1 MTKKGMRKVDEAGN
15 CWVLDALFES
25 EGIFGKEQKIN
36 GIGMILFNQNYC
48 SAVRNS
54 FYKVVELFS
63 HLVWIH
69 IASTLNALLL
79 VLGVENKFRGTV
91 SVLN

>member
-1 MTKKGMRKVDEAGN
+1 
-15 CWVLDALFES
+15 
-25 EGIFGKEQKIN
+25 
-36 GIGMILFNQNYC
+36 MILFNQNYC

-79 VLGVENKFRGTV
+79 VLGVENKFRGA
-91 SVLN
+91 LYLF